1 MGTALYTYTILVIK
15 MARLFNSM
23 PKNLYLMMTKYTKSY
38 ALGWK
43 KNKQYVYQNALKA
56 IRVVDIIL

>member
-1 MGTALYTYTILVIK
+1 
-15 MARLFNSM
+15 
-23 PKNLYLMMTKYTKSY
+23 MTKYTKSS

-43 KNKQYVYQNALKA
+43 KNKRYVYQNAFKA